1 MLHVGT
7 RPFRDCQPQAP
18 VCQLTFASDEG
29 LTRRALRDPEAHGS
43 DILEDPDFVLETMVY
58 DSKHYSLSN
67 RRLLCLKQ
75 ALPQCRQNGEMQRA
89 HELEHVRVR
98 VRPLHIQSEWTN
110 TPKGATSVLWKFCK
124 SFTTMACA
132 TTTTT
137 KIPPQSP
144 KPLPTPRRPPSLPS
158 RGSLVA
164 DSLQHSTKEL
174 SMNVFGL
181 SSAAQVTLES

>member
-98 VRPLHIQSEWTN
+98 VRPLHMQSEWTK
-110 TPKGATSVLWKFCK
+110 TRKTS
-124 SFTTMACA
+124 
-132 TTTTT
+132 
-137 KIPPQSP
+137 
-144 KPLPTPRRPPSLPS
+144 PRLAFKK
-158 RGSLVA
+158 VA
-164 DSLQHSTKEL
+164 
-174 SMNVFGL
+174 
-181 SSAAQVTLES
+181 AA